1 MPIFLPQKSSL
12 WFLVFFFSPL
22 FPLSPTNEISPY
34 FLFYFIYLFIYFIII
49 IIIIL
54 KTLIPKLQYFTIKKG
69 PRVT

>member
-34 FLFYFIYLFIYFIII
+34 FLFYFILFIYLFIYLLLLLLLLLF
-49 IIIIL
+49 
-54 KTLIPKLQYFTIKKG
+54 
-69 PRVT
+69 